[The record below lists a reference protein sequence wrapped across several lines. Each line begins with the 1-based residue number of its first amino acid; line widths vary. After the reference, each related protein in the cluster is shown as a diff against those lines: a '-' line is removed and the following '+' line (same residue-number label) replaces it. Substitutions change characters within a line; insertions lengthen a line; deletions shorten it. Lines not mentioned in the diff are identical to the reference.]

1 METIEI
7 NKLIKPLVNQFIEID
22 NYDKM
27 KTILDIGISGIN
39 LIDKYSYLKNEN
51 IETNIIFQEELKKYK
66 LEKEILEKIKEEN
79 LIELKKYKL
88 EIELLEN
95 KNRKIKYD
103 SENIETNI
111 TFQEELKKYKLEIE
125 EQEKI
130 NNKIK
135 NEKQKLEEDIYNIK
149 KEDFNNRD
157 KLRNDLD
164 NKYSKEINYYK
175 EQINKINEE
184 KKILIESFEVIKK
197 DEVNEKTKELKE
209 NREKLEKEINYLK
222 QLYVEKSKG
231 IKYENEL
238 IPKFEEYNDKKLNN
252 KWRILH
258 IGSSINH
265 KCDFHITNKDTGEII
280 LIDTKNNESH
290 KPVSKDDID
299 KFISDVTTGTNNAIG
314 GILIA
319 NNKIC
324 KKRDFDINI
333 VNNKILLYISHFS
346 FNNTEFL
353 FSMFELICDR
363 YRNIKSGFD
372 KNFIKNNLIDNYTFL
387 MDRLNS
393 NKLEFKKYEKE
404 LSNIS
409 KKFSKMFNDDIELH
423 YKGIINLE
431 NKMEQKQKQNNE
443 NYIIDFEDM
452 ENNCKIIGKR
462 TNYYLKYKKNG
473 NTILQYFQNNY
484 PKNKKLKLLEK
495 NKNIIINK

>member
-51 IETNIIFQEELKKYK
+51 IETNIIFK
-66 LEKEILEKIKEEN
+66 
-79 LIELKKYKL
+79 
-88 EIELLEN
+88 
-95 KNRKIKYD
+95 
-103 SENIETNI
+103 
-111 TFQEELKKYKLEIE
+111 EELKKYKLEIE
-125 EQEKI
+125 EKEKI

-197 DEVNEKTKELKE
+197 AEVNEKTKELKE

-299 KFISDVTTGTNNAIG
+299 KFIADVTTGTNNAIG

-431 NKMEQKQKQNNE
+431 NKMEQKQKQKQNNE

>member
-164 NKYSKEINYYK
+164 NKYSKEINY
-175 EQINKINEE
+175 
-184 KKILIESFEVIKK
+184 
-197 DEVNEKTKELKE
+197 
-209 NREKLEKEINYLK
+209 
-222 QLYVEKSKG
+222 
-231 IKYENEL
+231 
-238 IPKFEEYNDKKLNN
+238 
-252 KWRILH
+252 
-258 IGSSINH
+258 
-265 KCDFHITNKDTGEII
+265 
-280 LIDTKNNESH
+280 
-290 KPVSKDDID
+290 
-299 KFISDVTTGTNNAIG
+299 
-314 GILIA
+314 
-319 NNKIC
+319 
-324 KKRDFDINI
+324 
-333 VNNKILLYISHFS
+333 
-346 FNNTEFL
+346 
-353 FSMFELICDR
+353 
-363 YRNIKSGFD
+363 
-372 KNFIKNNLIDNYTFL
+372 
-387 MDRLNS
+387 
-393 NKLEFKKYEKE
+393 
-404 LSNIS
+404 
-409 KKFSKMFNDDIELH
+409 
-423 YKGIINLE
+423 
-431 NKMEQKQKQNNE
+431 
-443 NYIIDFEDM
+443 
-452 ENNCKIIGKR
+452 
-462 TNYYLKYKKNG
+462 
-473 NTILQYFQNNY
+473 
-484 PKNKKLKLLEK
+484 
-495 NKNIIINK
+495 